1 MPNQTTQ
8 NKSTIKPRKKSQQ
21 KYIINPP
28 KTFMSDKKFA
38 GMAKSFENIN
48 LLTGNGSTNLS
59 VTNRN
64 PATTPSEFSFKVKN
78 KKKSK

>member
-1 MPNQTTQ
+1 
-8 NKSTIKPRKKSQQ
+8 
-21 KYIINPP
+21 
-28 KTFMSDKKFA
+28 MSDKKFA

-78 KKKSK
+78 KNLNPGLLFYVFIMI